1 MESGEQPHPKIHQTK
16 ECQICFSGKKTN
28 KPHTKKHFK
37 SLHYFILI
45 QTLLSFML
53 LLGFKINFIL
63 VPSKTP
69 EQNVVMH
76 IIIKQLYSFI
86 NMTVIQTEYNSVSYQ
101 IKWYQLTAQSKFVHY
116 FRVLWQTTF

>member
-1 MESGEQPHPKIHQTK
+1 
-16 ECQICFSGKKTN
+16 
-28 KPHTKKHFK
+28 
-37 SLHYFILI
+37 
-45 QTLLSFML
+45 ML

-116 FRVLWQTTF
+116 FRVLWQTTFWKFSCDLFDNMFHVSFLQQENTTSMT